1 MIRVKEVSVI
11 GDDGEHLGTIPTEEA
26 LSMAED
32 RDMDLVEV
40 ASNSNPPVCRI
51 MDYGKHK
58 YKASKKA
65 HEAKKNQK
73 IVHVKEVKFRPNTD
87 QHDFDFKLKHVQRFL
102 EAGDKAKVVIFFKGR
117 EIVHRE
123 FGQRVLERV
132 AKQTEDLA
140 VIEQTAKQE
149 GRTLVMILA
158 PKSFKSKKGAP
169 SKTPKPAVDKTE
181 IKTEAKT
188 EAKSEEKNEA
198 KTEVKTDAPET
209 QVTSEESS
217 TEAVVPNNE

>member
-11 GDDGEHLGTIPTEEA
+11 GDDGESLGTIPTEEA
-26 LSMAED
+26 ISMAED
-32 RDMDLVEV
+32 RSLDLVEV
-40 ASNSNPPVCRI
+40 APNANPPVCRI

-73 IVHVKEVKFRPNTD
+73 VVHVKEVKFRPNTD

-102 EAGDKAKVVIFFKGR
+102 ENGDKAKVVIFFKGR
-117 EIVHRE
+117 EIIHRE

-132 AKQTEDLA
+132 AEKTEDIA
-140 VIEQTAKQE
+140 IIEQSAKQE

-158 PKSFKSKKGAP
+158 PKNIKTKKGTQLQA
-169 SKTPKPAVDKTE
+169 PKPAVTKNTDANEK
-181 IKTEAKT
+181 KLP
-188 EAKSEEKNEA
+188 SEELGTKA
-198 KTEVKTDAPET
+198 A
-209 QVTSEESS
+209 
-217 TEAVVPNNE
+217 VPNNEEEVSAE

>member
-132 AKQTEDLA
+132 AKQTEDIA

-158 PKSFKSKKGAP
+158 PKSFKTKKGSP
-169 SKTPKPAVDKTE
+169 SKNPKPAVE
-181 IKTEAKT
+181 KT
-188 EAKSEEKNEA
+188 EAKSEEKKDTPKSTVVKN
-198 KTEVKTDAPET
+198 EVKTDVPET
-209 QVTSEESS
+209 QAASAEPS

>member
-11 GDDGEHLGTIPTEEA
+11 DDDGEHLGTIPTEEA
-26 LSMAED
+26 LSIAED
-32 RDMDLVEV
+32 RGMDLVEV
-40 ASNSNPPVCRI
+40 AANSNPPVCRI

-102 EAGDKAKVVIFFKGR
+102 ENGDKAKVVIFFKGR

-123 FGQRVLERV
+123 FGQKVLERV
-132 AKQTEDLA
+132 AEQTEDIA

-158 PKSFKSKKGAP
+158 PKSFKSKKG
-169 SKTPKPAVDKTE
+169 SSTKNPKPAVAADDKAEVKTE
-181 IKTEAKT
+181 E
-188 EAKSEEKNEA
+188 
-198 KTEVKTDAPET
+198 KTDAPET
-209 QVTSEESS
+209 QKASEESS
-217 TEAVVPNNE
+217 TEAVVPNNES

>member
-40 ASNSNPPVCRI
+40 AANSNPPVCRI
-51 MDYGKHK
+51 MDFGKHK

-87 QHDFDFKLKHVQRFL
+87 QHDFDFKLKHVQRFI

-132 AKQTEDLA
+132 AKQTEDIA

-158 PKSFKSKKGAP
+158 PKSFKTKKGSP
-169 SKTPKPAVDKTE
+169 SKNPKPAIEKTG
-181 IKTEAKT
+181 
-188 EAKSEEKNEA
+188 AKSEEKKDASESA
-198 KTEVKTDAPET
+198 VDKTEVKTDVPES
-209 QVTSEESS
+209 QAASAEPS

>member
-158 PKSFKSKKGAP
+158 PKSFKSKKGTP
-169 SKTPKPAVDKTE
+169 SKTPKPAVVKTE
-181 IKTEAKT
+181 V
-188 EAKSEEKNEA
+188 
-198 KTEVKTDAPET
+198 KTEVKTDAPEI
-209 QVTSEESS
+209 QAASAEPS

>member
-11 GDDGEHLGTIPTEEA
+11 GDDGESLGTIPTEEA
-26 LSMAED
+26 ISMAED
-32 RDMDLVEV
+32 RSLDLVEV
-40 ASNSNPPVCRI
+40 APNANPPVCRI

-73 IVHVKEVKFRPNTD
+73 VVHVKEVKFRPNTD

-102 EAGDKAKVVIFFKGR
+102 ENGDKAKVVIFFKGR
-117 EIVHRE
+117 EIIHRE

-132 AKQTEDLA
+132 AEKTEDIA
-140 VIEQTAKQE
+140 IIEQSAKQE

-158 PKSFKSKKGAP
+158 PKNVKSKKG
-169 SKTPKPAVDKTE
+169 TQLTVPKPPVTKNTDANEEKLP
-181 IKTEAKT
+181 
-188 EAKSEEKNEA
+188 SEELGTKA
-198 KTEVKTDAPET
+198 A
-209 QVTSEESS
+209 
-217 TEAVVPNNE
+217 APNNE

>member
-158 PKSFKSKKGAP
+158 PKSFKSKKGTS
-169 SKTPKPAVDKTE
+169 SKPPKPAVVKTE
-181 IKTEAKT
+181 V
-188 EAKSEEKNEA
+188 KSEA
-198 KTEVKTDAPET
+198 KTEVKTDTPET
-209 QVTSEESS
+209 QAASAEPS

>member
-1 MIRVKEVSVI
+1 
-11 GDDGEHLGTIPTEEA
+11 
-26 LSMAED
+26 MAED

-40 ASNSNPPVCRI
+40 AANSNPPVCRI

-102 EAGDKAKVVIFFKGR
+102 ENGDKAKVVIFFKGR

-123 FGQRVLERV
+123 FGQKVLERV
-132 AKQTEDLA
+132 AEQTEDIA

-158 PKSFKSKKGAP
+158 PKSFKTKKGSA
-169 SKTPKPAVDKTE
+169 SKTSKPAVDK
-181 IKTEAKT
+181 
-188 EAKSEEKNEA
+188 SEEK
-198 KTEVKTDAPET
+198 TDVPET
-209 QVTSEESS
+209 QGAPEKTSEETS
-217 TEAVVPNNE
+217 TEAVVPNNES

>member
-40 ASNSNPPVCRI
+40 AANSNPPVCRI

-102 EAGDKAKVVIFFKGR
+102 ENGDKAKVVIFFKGR

-123 FGQRVLERV
+123 FGQKVLERV
-132 AKQTEDLA
+132 AEQTEDIA

-158 PKSFKSKKGAP
+158 PKSFKTKKGSF
-169 SKTPKPAVDKTE
+169 SKTPKPAVDK
-181 IKTEAKT
+181 A
-188 EAKSEEKNEA
+188 EEK
-198 KTEVKTDAPET
+198 TDVPET
-209 QVTSEESS
+209 QAASEKTSEETS
-217 TEAVVPNNE
+217 TEVVVPNNES